1 MARKKKARSIYVT
14 KEPEWK
20 TLKLLTDVNEQ
31 EEAFRG
37 CEYFVRTEI
46 SKTKG
51 LPTVKDWIKNQSGWS
66 EQDIKIVLANPDW
79 ALSNA
84 IIPCYTFHKL
94 GYMPDSVVEHFE
106 KRKEEWIPRGEKF
119 LAEKKEKAKA
129 KISKPVISIQERMKQ
144 QVESLCAEF
153 EFFIDELSDGTK
165 NIKDFDPYKMMIV
178 YQPEIKG
185 PHAKIIKEDFEA
197 QYREALEVVE
207 WKDDQ
212 IKEAYSHFDIKMRKA
227 FLQVFE
233 KINNACDTIIQTKAT
248 TRRARKPKARSKETI
263 IKKMKFQIND
273 SDLGIA
279 SIHPTEVVNCNE
291 LWVQNTKSRKVGVY
305 HALSKDPRGLGR
317 PGSGLMVK
325 GTTIQDYCPDKS
337 VQKTLR
343 KPKQQIENWTGKAKT
358 KFAKAFDELTTTSIK
373 MNGRMNDNTIILKA
387 F

>member
-129 KISKPVISIQERMKQ
+129 KISKPVISSQERMKQ

-165 NIKDFDPYKMMIV
+165 NIKDFDTYKMMIV

-291 LWVQNTKSRKVGVY
+291 LWVYNTKTRKVGVY
-305 HALSKDPRGLGR
+305 HALSKDPRGL
-317 PGSGLMVK
+317 
-325 GTTIQDYCPDKS
+325 
-337 VQKTLR
+337 
-343 KPKQQIENWTGKAKT
+343 
-358 KFAKAFDELTTTSIK
+358 
-373 MNGRMNDNTIILKA
+373 
-387 F
+387 

>member
-1 MARKKKARSIYVT
+1 MLEDNK
-14 KEPEWK
+14 
-20 TLKLLTDVNEQ
+20 
-31 EEAFRG
+31 F
-37 CEYFVRTEI
+37 YF
-46 SKTKG
+46 
-51 LPTVKDWIKNQSGWS
+51 D
-66 EQDIKIVLANPDW
+66 
-79 ALSNA
+79 
-84 IIPCYTFHKL
+84 FHL
-94 GYMPDSVVEHFE
+94 FQNNY
-106 KRKEEWIPRGEKF
+106 W
-119 LAEKKEKAKA
+119 L
-129 KISKPVISIQERMKQ
+129 
-144 QVESLCAEF
+144 
-153 EFFIDELSDGTK
+153 
-165 NIKDFDPYKMMIV
+165 
-178 YQPEIKG
+178 
-185 PHAKIIKEDFEA
+185 HAKIIKEDFEA

-212 IKEAYSHFDIKMRKA
+212 IKEAYSHFDIKMRKS

-291 LWVQNTKSRKVGVY
+291 LWVYNTKTRKVGVY